1 MGKYVLPPLPYSYD
15 ALEPYIDETTMKI
28 HHEKHHQAYTDG
40 LNETLI
46 QINALSHK
54 NYIIGILSDLNSVPE
69 IARDAINFY
78 GGGYEN
84 HRMFWESMKPNGG
97 GEPGG
102 RLADEI
108 GVYFGSFNELKEKF
122 AKGAISIQG
131 SGWAWLVYN
140 HTYARLEFTT
150 TQNQTSPL
158 TQRLIP
164 LLGLDVWEH
173 AYYLKYQNRRVDY
186 VSAWWNVVNWSEVE
200 ERFLR
205 ITR

>member
-1 MGKYVLPPLPYSYD
+1 MRFQLLAGS
-15 ALEPYIDETTMKI
+15 
-28 HHEKHHQAYTDG
+28 HESGVCVTVVSG
-40 LNETLI
+40 FLI
-46 QINALSHK
+46 FHCNDHSC
-54 NYIIGILSDLNSVPE
+54 
-69 IARDAINFY
+69 
-78 GGGYEN
+78 
-84 HRMFWESMKPNGG
+84 
-97 GEPGG
+97 
-102 RLADEI
+102 
-108 GVYFGSFNELKEKF
+108 FGSFNELKEKF